1 MQVSLSY
8 ILDLNSG
15 MVKSEAPRILLRPGQ
30 SLSLRCHE
38 MDQNNIDDLDMKW
51 YFNNTE
57 VQRTLDNVNVWQWD
71 CSYSALHKYSSPL
84 NLSMLGHNLDG
95 GLNLFLQYMV
105 SDFWEMRQSH
115 GFTIFCLSFLTKPW
129 LILFHNFV
137 PDLFCEVLHEFSRF
151 CLFRF
156 IY

>member
-1 MQVSLSY
+1 
-8 ILDLNSG
+8 

-30 SLSLRCHE
+30 SLSLRCHK

-95 GLNLFLQYMV
+95 GLNLFLYGLWLLGDEAESRFYHILSLFYFFNQTMIFHNWLV
-105 SDFWEMRQSH
+105 LWGASWV
-115 GFTIFCLSFLTKPW
+115 FTI
-129 LILFHNFV
+129 LFV
-137 PDLFCEVLHEFSRF
+137 
-151 CLFRF
+151 
-156 IY
+156 